1 MPKHS
6 FQDINFKTVIPCVT
20 YTISVWGN
28 CSPLFLQSMNAS
40 MLGRDAV

>member
-1 MPKHS
+1 MLKHS

-28 CSPLFLQSMNAS
+28 CSPRLVQSMNAS